1 MAKEKEVKTEEPIV
15 EENKPT
21 VEENKV
27 EESALGEPIGV
38 LFDTMNYYKNEDLD
52 RFISNLNQ
60 EQALYC
66 ILQACQSAFKRN
78 AYNITETELLSKAI
92 RVVSSPTN

>member
-1 MAKEKEVKTEEPIV
+1 MPKEKEVKTEEPIV
-15 EENKPT
+15 EENKM
-21 VEENKV
+21 EEPN
-27 EESALGEPIGV
+27 LGEPIGV

-92 RVVSSPTN
+92 RVVSTPTN

>member
-1 MAKEKEVKTEEPIV
+1 MAKEKEVKPEEPIV
-15 EENKPT
+15 EENK
-21 VEENKV
+21 V
-27 EESALGEPIGV
+27 EESSLGEPIGV

-52 RFISNLNQ
+52 QFISNLTQ

-92 RVVSSPTN
+92 RKVSS

>member
-15 EENKPT
+15 EENK
-21 VEENKV
+21 VEETP
-27 EESALGEPIGV
+27 LGEPIGI

>member
-1 MAKEKEVKTEEPIV
+1 MPKEKEVKTEEPIV
-15 EENKPT
+15 EENKM
-21 VEENKV
+21 EEPN
-27 EESALGEPIGV
+27 LGEPIGV

-92 RVVSSPTN
+92 RVISTPTN

>member
-1 MAKEKEVKTEEPIV
+1 MAKEKEVKPEETTQ
-15 EENKPT
+15 EENKIEQP
-21 VEENKV
+21 N
-27 EESALGEPIGV
+27 LGEPIGV

-52 RFISNLNQ
+52 KFISNLTQ

-66 ILQACQSAFKRN
+66 VLQACQSAFKRN

-92 RVVSSPTN
+92 RVISFPI

>member
-15 EENKPT
+15 EENK
-21 VEENKV
+21 VEEPT
-27 EESALGEPIGV
+27 LGEPIGV